1 MATCLAGNYLPLGT
15 VLKNLKEEEKRELCN
30 LLKVTM
36 QLAIPALLS
45 VLRSRTDPAV
55 ENVALEVAKEFL
67 MKEKN
72 LRVTY

>member
-1 MATCLAGNYLPLGT
+1 M
-15 VLKNLKEEEKRELCN
+15 NLKEEEKRELCN

-36 QLAIPALLS
+36 KLAIPALLS
-45 VLRSRTDPAV
+45 VLCSRSDPAV
-55 ENVALEVAKEFL
+55 VKIALEVVEEFL